1 MRDSD
6 YRKEG
11 DLLRVPRFLKY
22 FMAIFVCVALIR
34 AANGAGDLSLYSFLF
49 HIKNIDYNF
58 SPVQD
63 LIAFFRDKTFLEG
76 FISWD
81 NSLSGIDGFFIN
93 IRNVVT
99 SFFAT
104 IGSLISVVVRG
115 SWNIL
120 IQTFRI
126 FGQIF
131 SLFLSVLGYT

>member
-1 MRDSD
+1 M
-6 YRKEG
+6 
-11 DLLRVPRFLKY
+11 
-22 FMAIFVCVALIR
+22 
-34 AANGAGDLSLYSFLF
+34 
-49 HIKNIDYNF
+49 
-58 SPVQD
+58 QD

-81 NSLSGIDGFFIN
+81 SSLSGIDGFFIN

-115 SWNIL
+115 LWNIL

-126 FGQIF
+126 FGEIF